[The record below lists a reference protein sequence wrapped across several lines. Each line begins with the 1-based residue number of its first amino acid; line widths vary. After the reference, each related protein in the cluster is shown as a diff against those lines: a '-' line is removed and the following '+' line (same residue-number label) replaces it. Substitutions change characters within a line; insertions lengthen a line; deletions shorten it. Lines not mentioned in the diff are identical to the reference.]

1 MLTHVLQPAS
11 LSAFN
16 AASLSTSG
24 AAPGSISSRK
34 LSSKVTRAYRGR
46 RPGFGFRPERPSSRC
61 RQPRSSVWT
70 QSTRRAPRP
79 RTRGSGSRPPAAS
92 GQDDSVSRN
101 PYLACPETGS
111 QGRRGRCGAKASG
124 SRASAPRRP
133 RGNRPRKVPVAR
145 SASGFRF
152 FGLFE
157 NQHRRPGRRAP
168 RNPRQRLGTPAQG
181 HGVARSGGGQRG
193 AWARRGT
200 QGLQRTRPMCKTDL
214 PATGR

>member
-1 MLTHVLQPAS
+1 M
-11 LSAFN
+11 
-16 AASLSTSG
+16 
-24 AAPGSISSRK
+24 
-34 LSSKVTRAYRGR
+34 
-46 RPGFGFRPERPSSRC
+46 
-61 RQPRSSVWT
+61 
-70 QSTRRAPRP
+70 
-79 RTRGSGSRPPAAS
+79 
-92 GQDDSVSRN
+92 SRN

-111 QGRRGRCGAKASG
+111 QGRRGRCGAKASW

-181 HGVARSGGGQRG
+181 HGVARSGGGSAGRGRVEERGVCSGLGLCARPTCPLPDGDDLRILERIVRQLLADSRSVRHLEVAPLRHVVVLAEPDVVLDEGRGVELVDDEVRNDGLKLQRG
-193 AWARRGT
+193 ARGNGT
-200 QGLQRTRPMCKTDL
+200 AAAVDLYSNVVDMCL
-214 PATGR
+214 VANLFCPP

>member
-1 MLTHVLQPAS
+1 MTGARERAGATSERRAS
-11 LSAFN
+11 L
-16 AASLSTSG
+16 
-24 AAPGSISSRK
+24 PG
-34 LSSKVTRAYRGR
+34 
-46 RPGFGFRPERPSSRC
+46 ERPR
-61 RQPRSSVWT
+61 
-70 QSTRRAPRP
+70 
-79 RTRGSGSRPPAAS
+79 SGSRPPAAP
-92 GQDDSVSRN
+92 GQGDSVQRN

-111 QGRRGRCGAKASG
+111 QGRRGRCGAKASW

-181 HGVARSGGGQRG
+181 HGVARSGGGSAGHGRIEERG
-193 AWARRGT
+193 VCNGLGLCARPTCPLPDGD
-200 QGLQRTRPMCKTDL
+200 DL
-214 PATGR
+214 RILERIVRQLLADSRSVRHLEVAPFAT